1 MAVKSWS
8 LSTPA
13 DDALKNTVPGLIRDV
28 KEHAFTA
35 SGFYAEQQSTP
46 DDTIAIYA
54 GVVYFGIT
62 KVEYAGLNIVDLGT
76 GGGFETTALT
86 ASYYNKVLFTI
97 NSSGTLEATEGTEH
111 AVLASVVEPAIPAG
125 KFPICMVSV
134 QDDGTATAGTIL
146 TIEQSEI
153 KQLQGVN
160 AIAKTIATDTIWAA
174 AGDLVQGTGNDTAA
188 VLPLGVAS
196 LGVVNL
202 KPVVN
207 GTVNKL
213 DIFTKSGGAVPD
225 ATDYFT
231 VAIPDGNG
239 YTARTRKA
247 AYLSGTSQFIL
258 ADATDYWSKG
268 ALAAEIKTAYVYA
281 IWDAA
286 GGIVWALGGYS
297 GFTRVPASTTVG
309 NDDFFLLEEGS
320 TYTKVITDYC
330 VCVAKVRYEYDT
342 GDAPDHTFQA
352 TALDAPQ
359 VMWNP
364 KSDYGYKK
372 SLTTG
377 ITSGSNIAEYSACE
391 VVIKQS
397 GKYFING
404 NVVGTCATTPVMGGH
419 IKTGSS
425 TYGSATNR
433 AYFATGENSDQVITL
448 SANIIVNLNVGDS
461 IHLGAYVAGGSG
473 DRTLYGDSNQV
484 GSTVLSFMR
493 ID

>member
-1 MAVKSWS
+1 MAAKSWS

-54 GVVYFGIT
+54 GIVYFGVT
-62 KVEYAGLNIVDLGT
+62 KVEYAGLDIVDLGT

-97 NSSGTLEATEGTEH
+97 NSSGTLEATGGTEH

-160 AIAKTIATDTIWAA
+160 AIAKTIATDPIWAA
-174 AGDLVQGTGNDTAA
+174 AGDLAQGTGNDTAA
-188 VLPLGVAS
+188 VLPLGLAA
-196 LGVVNL
+196 LQVVNL

-213 DIFTKSGGAVPD
+213 DIFTKSGGAAPD
-225 ATDYFT
+225 ATNFFT
-231 VAIPDGNG
+231 VSIPDGNG
-239 YTARTRKA
+239 YTARTRAA
-247 AYLSGTSQFIL
+247 AYLSGTSQFIM
-258 ADATDYWSKG
+258 ADATDYWTKG
-268 ALAAEIKTAYVYA
+268 DLAAEIKTAYVYA
-281 IWDAA
+281 IWDAD

-297 GFTRVPASTTVG
+297 GFTRVPASTTETD
-309 NDDFFLLEEGS
+309 DDFFLLEASS

-359 VMWNP
+359 VCWNP
-364 KSDYGYKK
+364 KSDYGYRK
-372 SLTTG
+372 SLATQVA
-377 ITSGSNIAEYSACE
+377 SSSNIAVFSAVSVVSKQAGKMSIRVQSQGYSTPSGVLLLA
-391 VVIKQS
+391 IK
-397 GKYFING
+397 I
-404 NVVGTCATTPVMGGH
+404 
-419 IKTGSS
+419 
-425 TYGSATNR
+425 GSATY
-433 AYFATGENSDQVITL
+433 ASAILKGTTSTTTIPETSSSL
-448 SANIIVNLNVGDS
+448 SVSVYVNVGDT
-461 IHLGAYVAGGSG
+461 IHLGIGMTGAGTRIIRG
-473 DRTLYGDSNQV
+473 DDNYPRATSLIFNRVD
-484 GSTVLSFMR
+484 
-493 ID
+493 

>member
-62 KVEYAGLNIVDLGT
+62 KVEYAGLDIVDLGT

-188 VLPLGVAS
+188 VL
-196 LGVVNL
+196 
-202 KPVVN
+202 
-207 GTVNKL
+207 
-213 DIFTKSGGAVPD
+213 TKG
-225 ATDYFT
+225 
-231 VAIPDGNG
+231 
-239 YTARTRKA
+239 
-247 AYLSGTSQFIL
+247 
-258 ADATDYWSKG
+258 G
-268 ALAAEIKTAYVYA
+268 ALALLRMNSGATAVE
-281 IWDAA
+281 WGT
-286 GGIVWALGGYS
+286 GGQIA
-297 GFTRVPASTTVG
+297 FPATAVPSADPNTL
-309 NDDFFLLEEGS
+309 DDYEEGTWTAGIS
-320 TYTKVITDYC
+320 FGGAAVGVTYAGQAGTYIKIGRKITC
-330 VCVAKVRYEYDT
+330 VVHLVLTSKGSSNGNAAVTGLPFSVTGNVAAFV
-342 GDAPDHTFQA
+342 AHQ
-352 TALDAPQ
+352 L
-359 VMWNP
+359 
-364 KSDYGYKK
+364 
-372 SLTTG
+372 
-377 ITSGSNIAEYSACE
+377 NIAFVDTLYGFA
-391 VVIKQS
+391 
-397 GKYFING
+397 N
-404 NVVGTCATTPVMGGH
+404 
-419 IKTGSS
+419 S
-425 TYGSATNR
+425 T
-433 AYFATGENSDQVITL
+433 VITL
-448 SANIIVNLNVGDS
+448 EETTNAGARSSITDADMTNTAEAMFNVTYFE
-461 IHLGAYVAGGSG
+461 A
-473 DRTLYGDSNQV
+473 
-484 GSTVLSFMR
+484 
-493 ID
+493 